1 MEFKPKME
9 SWNVPPKSSFSL
21 RPSKQPLC
29 ASPQLTSVGRGARTG
44 RRGGNLWLWT
54 LQEIRRGGAKGEWMP
69 NLSSL
74 PCVTLWTAGDRELL
88 WSLLLSLFKMLTF
101 CSSLTAFFFWL

>member
-29 ASPQLTSVGRGARTG
+29 SSPQFTSVGRGARTG

-69 NLSSL
+69 NLISL
-74 PCVTLWTAGDRELL
+74 PWVTLWTAGDRGLL

-101 CSSLTAFFFWL
+101 CSS